1 MAWIAVNKNGDETLF
16 ENKPE
21 RNEDKGCWEAIYDN
35 ALYKPTGFIEL
46 PKGFINKSFRCKLTW
61 NNEAVEIKY
70 ETNNI
75 FGYEDFI
82 YRNLRPC
89 IVTRGEILY
98 GSTNKQR

>member
-1 MAWIAVNKNGDETLF
+1 MAWIAVNKNGDEILF

-21 RNEDKGCWEAIYDN
+21 RNENKGCWEAAYDKV
-35 ALYKPTGFIEL
+35 LDKPSGYIEL
-46 PKGFINKSFRCKLTW
+46 PKGFINWPRRKLTW
-61 NNEAVEIKY
+61 KDEPLEIKFKI
-70 ETNNI
+70 NN
-75 FGYEDFI
+75 GYEQYI

>member
-1 MAWIAVNKNGDETLF
+1 MAWIAVNKNGDKILF

-21 RNEDKGCWEAIYDN
+21 RNENKGCWEVAYDKV
-35 ALYKPTGFIEL
+35 LDKPSGYIEL
-46 PKGFINKSFRCKLTW
+46 PKGFINWPRRKLTW
-61 NNEAVEIKY
+61 KDEPLEIKVEINY
-70 ETNNI
+70 
-75 FGYEDFI
+75 GYEQYI

>member
-1 MAWIAVNKNGDETLF
+1 MAWIAVNKNGDEILF

-21 RNEDKGCWEAIYDN
+21 GNENKGCWEAAYDKV
-35 ALYKPTGFIEL
+35 LDKPSGYIEL
-46 PKGFINKSFRCKLTW
+46 PKGFINWPRRKLTW
-61 NNEAVEIKY
+61 KDEPLEIKFKI
-70 ETNNI
+70 NN
-75 FGYEDFI
+75 GYEQYI